1 LIVGVAILC
10 RFAGRMGSSSSS
22 LRVRSMTA
30 DIRRLLDG
38 RGTLEDAEGSREY
51 AEVGGVLAE
60 VPGVLWFM
68 TEATLASLISI
79 ISSSV
84 SFPKLPL
91 AFDGVGG
98 LIFVCHFPS
107 GSIVT

>member
-1 LIVGVAILC
+1 
-10 RFAGRMGSSSSS
+10 M
-22 LRVRSMTA
+22 
-30 DIRRLLDG
+30 
-38 RGTLEDAEGSREY
+38 
-51 AEVGGVLAE
+51 LAE

-68 TEATLASLISI
+68 TEVTLASLISI

-98 LIFVCHFPS
+98 LMFVCHFPS